1 MSHYRLTQAAFRD
14 LRDAHDYIALD
25 SAKRAVAWPDSME
38 QQCQRLAEFPG
49 LGRRRAELADEIRSY
64 PVSAYVIF
72 YRAVPD
78 GVEITRVIHGARD
91 LGGLFPGTA
100 D

>member
-38 QQCQRLAEFPG
+38 QQCQRLAEFP
-49 LGRRRAELADEIRSY
+49 
-64 PVSAYVIF
+64 VSN
-72 YRAVPD
+72 
-78 GVEITRVIHGARD
+78 
-91 LGGLFPGTA
+91 
-100 D
+100 